1 MNIVSVVY
9 YMRSILHIPIA
20 YIIDQIFPRLKEIH
34 LSPTYQEK
42 FDEMRMAFGNLF
54 DDIAP
59 LIEKGARPLKQF
71 KDYLQR
77 CFPNLKP
84 RLDKAKSFKVVIEIV
99 QKKCTMINIACLEG
113 IVKRYQIKT
122 AESHITT
129 YKKKVDT
136 FCGEI
141 KLSVCESANLIIG
154 PSSFLKCEIVE
165 FVLEWNTDDE
175 HTLYEIRGLLW
186 KAFGDMANNILV
198 KKIKKGNSIIVT
210 CNAPQHLMATLL
222 MKAKENLKQLKEE
235 GVIKL
240 TIGYDIILD
249 VHRRYD
255 VVRHNREYVY

>member
-1 MNIVSVVY
+1 MNIVSIVY
-9 YMRSILHIPIA
+9 YMRSMFHVPVV
-20 YIIDQIFPRLKEIH
+20 YTIDQIFPRLKEIY
-34 LSPTYQEK
+34 LPPTDQEK
-42 FDEMRMAFGNLF
+42 FDKMRMDLGNLF
-54 DDIAP
+54 DDVAP
-59 LIEKGARPLKQF
+59 LIEKGAQPLSKF

-84 RLDKAKSFKVVIEIV
+84 RLDIAKSFKNVIEMV
-99 QKKCTMINIACLEG
+99 RERCTIINIACLEG
-113 IVKRYQIKT
+113 IVERYGIKT

-129 YKKKVDT
+129 YKKKVDK

-141 KLSVCESANLIIG
+141 KLSVCKSANLMIG
-154 PSSFLKCEIVE
+154 PSSFLKCEKIE

-175 HTLYEIRGLLW
+175 HTLNEIRGLLW
-186 KAFGDMANNILV
+186 KAFKDMANKVLV
-198 KKIKKGNSIIVT
+198 EEAKKGNSIIVT
-210 CNAPQHLMATLL
+210 CNASQHLMDILL
-222 MKAKENLKQLKEE
+222 MKAEENLKQLKKE